1 MAILFH
7 YSNLSL
13 SSKIGSN
20 NEIILDP
27 DGYLISLFEPIFE
40 DKDQQIG
47 GYQGFTP
54 A

>member
-1 MAILFH
+1 ME
-7 YSNLSL
+7 YSGKNAV
-13 SSKIGSN
+13 
-20 NEIILDP
+20 ILDP

-40 DKDQQIG
+40 DKDQQKC